1 MIRWLIDRV
10 LRGLLNHYIVRSVDR
25 SFFKPVKYPVIV
37 QCQLLANSSV
47 YKLYN
52 TMYKA
57 VRRLEIVKIRKNIK
71 HSRYLILEAYEVKL
85 DRWLLISPYLGCFWI
100 LVQVL
105 LQKPLIPQSFV
116 LNILPRIRIHEGS
129 ATCQLPWS
137 GSGKICGSISFDSLD
152 PDPEKYADPKVAKFN
167 KKIGKKEKPQTTHFK
182 YLLSRNNLLKNEKT
196 EM

>member
-1 MIRWLIDRV
+1 MFFKWHLPGLYMIRWLIDRV

-129 ATCQLPWS
+129 ATCQLPEKNMRIHKFRLPGS
-137 GSGKICGSISFDSLD
+137 GSGKICGSKSCEIQQKDR
-152 PDPEKYADPKVAKFN
+152 EKRKASNYTF
-167 KKIGKKEKPQTTHFK
+167 
-182 YLLSRNNLLKNEKT
+182 
-196 EM
+196 